1 MAHARP
7 ESSTVS
13 RCCINDLTKAPASY
27 SQSPTCAH
35 HDQQNGSRNLGTSA
49 AGRSQ
54 SQRGAAAAP
63 PGRRAAAERWR
74 RGRAGRKTG
83 QAQTRTHGQ
92 QGARSPAP
100 CFPPRPR
107 RQGRP
112 LRGRGASASPVLS
125 RCRRSPGRA
134 CDSALV
140 PLGAGDLIVT
150 CLFFLTSS
158 WQSSSWD
165 SESGFSAAAG
175 DVRRL
180 APVRGAAAAR
190 VSPAPAPAPLPRVPC
205 TRDVFLRGGPN
216 AGRLRP
222 WLPCLQARSSG
233 ASADHAARNDREPRR
248 R

>member
-1 MAHARP
+1 MSALPAARADGGVCGRVQHASEHTSSSRSAAPCSPPHAGAEDGEDGARLAHARP

-125 RCRRSPGRA
+125 RCRRSPGGLATLQWSVTRSVF
-134 CDSALV
+134 DSF
-140 PLGAGDLIVT
+140 
-150 CLFFLTSS
+150 CLFFY
-158 WQSSSWD
+158 Q
-165 SESGFSAAAG
+165 F
-175 DVRRL
+175 
-180 APVRGAAAAR
+180 
-190 VSPAPAPAPLPRVPC
+190 VPI
-205 TRDVFLRGGPN
+205 
-216 AGRLRP
+216 
-222 WLPCLQARSSG
+222 
-233 ASADHAARNDREPRR
+233 
-248 R
+248 